1 MAIQSQG
8 IQSTKKGR
16 LLYIDNLRIVLTG
29 LVILHHLAIQ
39 YGGPGITYY
48 NEAGPMSVISAIMMT
63 LLLAVNQS
71 FFMGF
76 FFMVSSYFSPGSYD
90 RHGAGPYVKE
100 RLNRLGIPLL
110 FYIIIISPL
119 LQYVLALS
127 RGYEG
132 NILKFIPLFISK
144 QSGLDVGP
152 LWFVSALLFF
162 SLLYVLWRLIL
173 RSKPVTKDGE
183 SRAPGNVSIV
193 LFGVALGLVTFIV
206 RIWFPVGWEFKLLP
220 WQFSH
225 FAQYIAMFI
234 IGLIAYR
241 RGWFSGLTESQ
252 GKVWRWVVLAM
263 ITVFFPLLFIFGGA
277 IEGNLEPF
285 MGGIEWQSFA
295 YSLWEQLM
303 CVAMVVTLVVWFR
316 KRFNNQNTLS
326 RALSSGAYATYVFHI
341 VVIVLL
347 ALALRGIQIDM
358 GLKFILVAPFA
369 VALSF
374 LVGYLIKKLPL
385 ARNIL

>member
-1 MAIQSQG
+1 MAVQSRDT
-8 IQSTKKGR
+8 QSTKKGR

-48 NEAGPMSVISAIMMT
+48 NEAGPMSDISAIMMT
-63 LLLAVNQS
+63 LLLAINQS

-90 RHGAGPYVKE
+90 RHGARPYVKE
-100 RLNRLGIPLL
+100 RLKRLGIPLL

-119 LQYVLALS
+119 LQYVLALF
-127 RGYEG
+127 RGYDG

-144 QSGLDVGP
+144 QPGLDVGP

-173 RSKPVTKDGE
+173 HSKSVTKDGE
-183 SRAPGNVSIV
+183 SRALCNVSIV
-193 LFGVALGLVTFIV
+193 IFGVALGLVTFIV
-206 RIWFPVGWEFKLLP
+206 RIWFPVGWQFMLLH

-234 IGLIAYR
+234 IGLIAYQ
-241 RGWFSGLTESQ
+241 RGWFAGLTESQ
-252 GKVWRWVVLAM
+252 GKVWRWVILAL
-263 ITVFFPLLFIFGGA
+263 ILLFPVLFVLGGA
-277 IEGNLEPF
+277 LEGNLEPF

-295 YSLWEQLM
+295 YSLWEQFM

-316 KRFNNQNTLS
+316 KRFNNQNTLG
-326 RALSSGAYATYVFHI
+326 RALSSGAYATYVLHI

-347 ALALRGIQIDM
+347 ALALRGIQMDM
-358 GLKFILVAPFA
+358 ALKFILVAPFA

>member
-8 IQSTKKGR
+8 TLSTKKGR

-48 NEAGPMSVISAIMMT
+48 NEAGPMSDISAIMMT
-63 LLLAVNQS
+63 LLLAINQS

-90 RHGAGPYVKE
+90 RHGAGPYAKE
-100 RLNRLGIPLL
+100 RLKRLGIPLL

-119 LQYVLALS
+119 LQYALALF
-127 RGYEG
+127 RGYDG
-132 NILKFIPLFISK
+132 NIIEFIPLFISK
-144 QSGLDVGP
+144 QPGLDVGP
-152 LWFVSALLFF
+152 MWFVSALLFF

-173 RSKPVTKDGE
+173 RSKPGTEDGE

-193 LFGVALGLVTFIV
+193 IFGVALGLVTFIV
-206 RIWFPVGWEFKLLP
+206 RVWFPVGWQFMLLH

-234 IGLIAYR
+234 IGLIAYQ
-241 RGWFSGLTESQ
+241 RGWFAGLTESQ
-252 GKVWRWVVLAM
+252 GKVWRWVVLAL
-263 ITVFFPLLFIFGGA
+263 IVLFPVLFILGGA
-277 IEGNLEPF
+277 LEGNLEVYF
-285 MGGIEWQSFA
+285 GGLHWQSFA

-303 CVAMVVTLVVWFR
+303 CMAMVVTLVTWFR
-316 KRFNNQNTLS
+316 KRFNNQNTLG
-326 RALSSGAYATYVFHI
+326 RALSSGAYATYVFHMP
-341 VVIVLL
+341 VIVLL
-347 ALALRGIQIDM
+347 ALGLSSINMDM
-358 GLKFILVAPFA
+358 ALKFAWVAPIA

-374 LVGYLIKKLPL
+374 LVGYLIKKLPIV
-385 ARNIL
+385 RNIL